1 MKKYLVFLS
10 FIFAVS
16 NSNAAVEYPAELR
29 GIWVS
34 SPERCGESAVY
45 GVTIDKNT
53 ASYGMERS
61 CKIISVKASEKKFLI
76 KEKCSSEG
84 GSGID
89 TNTYTMV
96 DDSLIMRIG
105 PDTIKHQR
113 CK

>member
-1 MKKYLVFLS
+1 MKKYFVFLS

-16 NSNAAVEYPAELR
+16 SSNAAVEYPAELR

-34 SPERCGESAVY
+34 SPELCDQAAVD

-61 CKIISVKASEKKFLI
+61 CKIISVKASGKKFLI

-84 GSGID
+84 GPSID
-89 TNTYTMV
+89 TNTYTLT
-96 DDSLIMRIG
+96 DDSLVMRIG
-105 PDTIKHQR
+105 PDTVKHQR